1 MTTKLFLQDELTN
14 LDQLTELADDRI
26 FMLQKEPLMSY
37 EKSKDV
43 QVDFT
48 IEMNLSQK
56 VIARSGYTALDWIS
70 DIGGMQGMLISFVA
84 IFIAFW
90 NHNMIENHLVSRLF
104 KIKRVNEVQRPNESQ
119 GEFQGGDS
127 TQYRYLKMMPRMA

>member
-1 MTTKLFLQDELTN
+1 MKVMTTKLFLQDELTN

-70 DIGGMQGMLISFVA
+70 DIGGM
-84 IFIAFW
+84 
-90 NHNMIENHLVSRLF
+90 
-104 KIKRVNEVQRPNESQ
+104 
-119 GEFQGGDS
+119 
-127 TQYRYLKMMPRMA
+127 

>member
-1 MTTKLFLQDELTN
+1 
-14 LDQLTELADDRI
+14 
-26 FMLQKEPLMSY
+26 MLNMQPLMSY

-48 IEMNLSQK
+48 VEMDLSQR

-70 DIGGMQGMLISFVA
+70 DIGGIQGLLISGVA

-90 NHNMIENHLVSRLF
+90 NHNLIENHMVSRLY
-104 KIKRVNEVQRPNESQ
+104 KLERANGN
-119 GEFQGGDS
+119 D
-127 TQYRYLKMMPRMA
+127 A